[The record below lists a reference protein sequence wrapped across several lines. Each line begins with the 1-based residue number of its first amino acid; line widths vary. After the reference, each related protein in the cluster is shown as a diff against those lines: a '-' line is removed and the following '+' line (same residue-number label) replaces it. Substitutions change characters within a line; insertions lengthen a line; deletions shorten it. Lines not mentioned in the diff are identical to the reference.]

1 MTAAPSPTAAATRLV
16 EPARTSPTA
25 KIPGQLVSSGSRSP
39 SRARSPVRTK
49 PVPSPEE
56 IADLVAWLT
65 SPGAGYMT
73 GASLTIDG
81 GWTA

>member
-1 MTAAPSPTAAATRLV
+1 M
-16 EPARTSPTA
+16 
-25 KIPGQLVSSGSRSP
+25 
-39 SRARSPVRTK
+39 RTK